1 MSGMIRAFY
10 RGKLDD
16 FKKLVEAH
24 DLTYSFSDDHRVWT
38 AGQAS
43 WEAIDEDAK
52 GLLPRAV
59 AKIWNDRVKEVLGD
73 DPIYLMTEQQW
84 KERTDA

>member
-1 MSGMIRAFY
+1 MSGMIRAIY

-24 DLTYSFSDDHRVWT
+24 DLTYSFSDDHRVW
-38 AGQAS
+38 ASGQAS
-43 WEAIDEDAK
+43 WEAIDEAAK
-52 GLLPRAV
+52 GLLPRDV
-59 AKIWNDRVKEVLGD
+59 AKIWNDKVKKVLGD
-73 DPIYLMTEQQW
+73 DPIYMMTEQQW